1 MEIYSKIYTKL
12 GDFRTN
18 LSAGDSLFQEIAVQ
32 DCTDVTF
39 MSAQMKSLDVLR
51 ERLIVYFVS
60 AAWYFSLHH
69 LSSPWR
75 LYELVFKC

>member
-1 MEIYSKIYTKL
+1 MIEA
-12 GDFRTN
+12 N
-18 LSAGDSLFQEIAVQ
+18 LSTGDSLFQEIVVQ

-39 MSAQMKSLDVLR
+39 TSGQMKSLDVLR

-69 LSSPWR
+69 LSSLWH
-75 LYELVFKC
+75 LYEMVFKH